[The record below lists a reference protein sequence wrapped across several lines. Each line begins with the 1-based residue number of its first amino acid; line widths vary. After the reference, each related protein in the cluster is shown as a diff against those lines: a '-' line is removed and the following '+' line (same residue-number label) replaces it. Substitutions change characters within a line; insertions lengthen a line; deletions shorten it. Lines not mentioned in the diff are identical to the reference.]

1 MKKLLSIMVLG
12 LLLSGNA
19 YAEVLV
25 LDCKYYDY
33 NSPSKAQLIFDL
45 EKKTL
50 TTDYFEKNKNI
61 KYGTEIDIA
70 YNKEEIFY
78 HRLSATRE
86 ISMFHISRLTG
97 KATIRKLIYDDEF
110 KKKVREKLPVETNK
124 LKFEY
129 PKHTEDE
136 LFVLALNNIT
146 FNYPAITE
154 TASCSKLIK
163 KF

>member
-1 MKKLLSIMVLG
+1 MVLG

-19 YAEVLV
+19 HAEVLV
-25 LDCKYYDY
+25 LSCKYYD
-33 NSPSKAQLIFDL
+33 SPNEASEWIFDL
-45 EKKTL
+45 EKKTFA
-50 TTDYFEKNKNI
+50 TA
-61 KYGTEIDIA
+61 YGTEIDIA
-70 YNKEEIFY
+70 YNEEGIFF
-78 HRLSATRE
+78 HKLIATRQ
-86 ISMFHISRLTG
+86 IAMFHVSRLTG
-97 KATIRKLIYDDEF
+97 KATTRRLIYDDEF

-129 PKHTEDE
+129 PKHTDDE

-146 FNYPAITE
+146 FNYPALMTE

>member
-1 MKKLLSIMVLG
+1 MKKLLGILVLG

-25 LDCKYYDY
+25 LSCKYYD
-33 NSPSKAQLIFDL
+33 SPNEAREWIFDL
-45 EKKTL
+45 KKKTFA
-50 TTDYFEKNKNI
+50 TA
-61 KYGTEIDIA
+61 YGTEIDIA
-70 YNKEEIFY
+70 STEEGIFF
-78 HRLSATRE
+78 HKLTPTRE
-86 ISMFHISRLTG
+86 IAMFHVSRLTG
-97 KATIRKLIYDDEF
+97 KATIRRLIYDDEF

-129 PKHTEDE
+129 PKHTDDE

-146 FNYPAITE
+146 FNYPASMTE

>member
-1 MKKLLSIMVLG
+1 MKKLLSIF
-12 LLLSGNA
+12 LLSFFLSGNV

-25 LDCKYYDY
+25 LSCKEDDST
-33 NSPSKAQLIFDL
+33 NDAAEWRFDL
-45 EKKTL
+45 KKKTY
-50 TTDYFEKNKNI
+50 TTVF
-61 KYGTEIDIA
+61 GAEIDIA
-70 YNKEEIFY
+70 STEEGIF
-78 HRLSATRE
+78 
-86 ISMFHISRLTG
+86 FHTYLKDALVTTFHVSRLTG
-97 KATIRKLIYDDEF
+97 KATIKRFIYNDEF

-129 PKHTEDE
+129 PKHTDDE